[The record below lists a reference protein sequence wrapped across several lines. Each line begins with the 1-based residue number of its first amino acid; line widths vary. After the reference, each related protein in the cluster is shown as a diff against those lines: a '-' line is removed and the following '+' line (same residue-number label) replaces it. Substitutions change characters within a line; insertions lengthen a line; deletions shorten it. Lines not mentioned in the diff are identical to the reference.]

1 MEASFGAVK
10 SIHGIRDAETNH
22 RDQWMIAGIAE
33 AFQLG
38 ALI

>member
-1 MEASFGAVK
+1 MGASFGAVK

-22 RDQWMIAGIAE
+22 RDQWMTAGIAE
-33 AFQLG
+33 TFQLR